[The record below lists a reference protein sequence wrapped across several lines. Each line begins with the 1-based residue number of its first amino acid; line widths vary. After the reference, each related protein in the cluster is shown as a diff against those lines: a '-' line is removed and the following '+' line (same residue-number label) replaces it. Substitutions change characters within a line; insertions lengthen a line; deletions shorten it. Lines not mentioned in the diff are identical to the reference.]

1 MTTEDK
7 TAAGDDAPGPAGA
20 SGAGAAPRAP
30 AIETFELSRQFGDF
44 TAVDRVNLRVEAG
57 SFFGFLGP
65 NGAGKSTTIKMLT
78 GLLAPTR
85 GRVRVLGLDIASGPN
100 EVKRRIGVV
109 PEDLNLFER
118 LTGAEMLSFTGRM
131 YGLGPEN
138 IVSRSRELLELME
151 LDAEPRR
158 LVVEYSHGMKKKL
171 ALACALIHRPEV
183 LFLDEPFEGVDAI
196 ASRTLKDLLSRL
208 TSRGLTV
215 FLTSHVLEIVERLC
229 TDIAIISEG
238 RLVAAGPLEEL
249 RRGISVGAGGGEQGG
264 GALSLEDY
272 FIKVVGGAHG
282 AGADALRWLG

>member
-1 MTTEDK
+1 MMSEELK
-7 TAAGDDAPGPAGA
+7 AG
-20 SGAGAAPRAP
+20 GAATKETGDAAP
-30 AIETFELSRQFGDF
+30 AIETFDLVRLFGDF
-44 TAVDRVNLRVEAG
+44 KAVDGVNLRVAAG

-78 GLLAPTR
+78 GLLAPTS
-85 GRVRVLGLDIASGPN
+85 GRVRVLGLDIASRPN
-100 EVKRRIGVV
+100 EVKRRMGVV

-131 YGLGPEN
+131 YGLGPAE
-138 IVSRSRELLELME
+138 IGPRSRELLELME

-171 ALACALIHRPEV
+171 ALACALIHRPEI
-183 LFLDEPFEGVDAI
+183 LFLDEPFEGVDAV

-208 TSRGLTV
+208 TARGLTV

-229 TDIAIISEG
+229 TDIAIISGG

-249 RRGISVGAGGGEQGG
+249 RRGISVGGGAAGE
-264 GALSLEDY
+264 ALSLEDY
-272 FIKVVGGAHG
+272 FISVVGGTRDAS
-282 AGADALRWLG
+282 AGALGWLG

>member
-1 MTTEDK
+1 MS
-7 TAAGDDAPGPAGA
+7 ASPAV
-20 SGAGAAPRAP
+20 
-30 AIETFELSRQFGDF
+30 ETFKLVKQFGDF
-44 TAVDRVNLRVEAG
+44 LAVDHIDLRVNRG

-78 GLLAPTR
+78 GLLAPTS
-85 GRVRVLGLDIASGPN
+85 GTLRVLDLDISSQPI

-131 YGLGPEN
+131 YGLGRED
-138 IVSRSRELLELME
+138 IASRSRELLELME

-171 ALACALIHRPEV
+171 ALACALIHRPEI

-196 ASRTLKDLLSRL
+196 ASRTLKGLLSRL
-208 TSRGLTV
+208 TARGLTV

-229 TDIAIISEG
+229 TDIAIISQG
-238 RLVAAGPLEEL
+238 RLVAAGSLDEL
-249 RRGISVGAGGGEQGG
+249 RRGIEVEGETARGAM
-264 GALSLEDY
+264 SLEDY
-272 FIKVVGGAHG
+272 FIHVVGGARTP
-282 AGADALRWLG
+282 ADDVLQWLG

>member
-1 MTTEDK
+1 MSENAVDTH
-7 TAAGDDAPGPAGA
+7 
-20 SGAGAAPRAP
+20 
-30 AIETFELSRQFGDF
+30 ELVKQFGDF
-44 TAVDRVNLRVEAG
+44 VAVDHLNLHVNRG

-78 GLLAPTR
+78 GLVAPTS
-85 GRVRVLGLDIASGPN
+85 GTLHVLGLDISAQPM

-131 YGLGPEN
+131 YGLGREE
-138 IVSRSRELLELME
+138 IAARSRELLELME

-171 ALACALIHRPEV
+171 ALACALIHRPEM
-183 LFLDEPFEGVDAI
+183 LFLDEPFEGVDAV

-208 TSRGLTV
+208 TARGLTV

-229 TDIAIISEG
+229 TDIAIISQG
-238 RLVAAGPLEEL
+238 R
-249 RRGISVGAGGGEQGG
+249 
-264 GALSLEDY
+264 
-272 FIKVVGGAHG
+272 
-282 AGADALRWLG
+282 